1 MPQINRLL
9 PWQFSTLCIL
19 LILGLVGCQPA
30 EKKARV
36 DGTNAADAANA
47 MVVANESKIAARQA
61 KLADLPA
68 IKGQPFQTNQNQT
81 GQFTEINAADSGIDY
96 FNEWNVDDQN
106 SAAFGTSFIA
116 HGVTI
121 GDYDADG
128 RPDVY
133 VTGQKDGGRL
143 YRNLGDLKFED
154 VTEKVGIDPADMW
167 SVGAAF
173 VDLNGDGLLDIYVY
187 GYGCPN
193 RLYINKGS
201 HFSEQAEE
209 RGLDYNGA
217 SVCAAYADYDLD
229 GDLDVYLVT
238 NRLDTKRQ
246 DAMPNESVTFRDSA
260 GRVTLNPNFRESFY
274 LMQHPDKGT
283 IHEPGGEFDHLF
295 RNDGDKFTDVSRET
309 KIGEVAHLGLSAN
322 WWDYNDD
329 GLPDLYV
336 ANDFKGADLLYRN
349 NGKNH
354 LGEYTFTNV
363 MVDSIP
369 HSPWFSMGSDISDVN
384 NDGRMDYFATDMAG
398 TNHYRDKLSMGG
410 MSGPDSTAWFLNWPT
425 PPQYVRNC
433 LFLNSGTDRFMEVA
447 FLAGLAK
454 TDWTWTVKF
463 DDFDNDGWEDV
474 YFTNGMSR
482 DWYNGDYKDEIR
494 LKQLNKKEQ
503 TQFWIDKPVYALE
516 NRAYRNTGDLEF
528 EDVSQAWGL
537 DHSGVST
544 GAASGDL
551 DGDGDLDLV
560 VNGFNEPIRVYRND
574 VNAGNSIQFQL
585 LGGTSNAQG
594 IGARIDVTVD
604 EASGSQMRWLAAGR
618 GFMSSSEVVAHFGT
632 GDATSISKATIRWP
646 SGITQTFEDLK
657 CNERYVVTEKGAVP
671 AALASTGKTKTLFE
685 ESSALDAFKHNEI
698 LYDDFK
704 REPLLPNKH
713 SQLGPG
719 MAWADIN
726 NDGRMDVY
734 MGQAAGGPGRLLIDN
749 GNGKFEINPQAVF
762 NKDSNCEDM
771 GAAFFDADGDG
782 DMDLYVASG
791 GVESDPGAETL
802 RDRLYLND
810 GSGVFEDAQDRLPDL
825 RNSSS
830 VVAPADFDRDGDVD
844 LFIGSRLNVGAY
856 PTTPN
861 STLLLNEDGKFVEAT
876 DDVAPGLKDAGM
888 VTSAIWS
895 DANDDGWLDLIV
907 TEDWGPVRLWLSDN
921 GSLSD
926 VSEQSGLANRL
937 GWFNSVSAG
946 DIDNDGDM
954 DYVVGNC
961 GLNTKYSATT
971 KKPELIYFGDFE
983 NNGKLQIVEAKFE
996 DGKCLPRRGLG
1007 CTSDA
1012 MPTIKEKL
1020 PTYHDFAISEL
1031 VEIYS
1036 QNGLEDADK
1045 FEVNNLDSGV
1055 LINQGGEGV
1064 PTFEF
1069 RKLPRVVQ
1077 ASPVFGSTLTDV
1089 NADGF
1094 LDLYVVQNFHGPQRE
1109 TGNFDGGVSL
1119 LLLGDGSGDFAPVWP
1134 DQSGLV
1140 VGKDGGALTVT
1151 DLDGDARPDFVVSVN
1166 NRQPKV
1172 FQNQMDGDFVRVQ
1185 LQPLDRIPSLVGTRV
1200 SFTLADGKTL
1210 TRSID
1215 GGGSY
1220 LSQSPQEIFVAGK
1233 IQSAKVR
1240 WPDGSETTHQDIN
1253 PVDGVISLSQTP

>member
-1 MPQINRLL
+1 
-9 PWQFSTLCIL
+9 
-19 LILGLVGCQPA
+19 
-30 EKKARV
+30 
-36 DGTNAADAANA
+36 
-47 MVVANESKIAARQA
+47 
-61 KLADLPA
+61 
-68 IKGQPFQTNQNQT
+68 
-81 GQFTEINAADSGIDY
+81 
-96 FNEWNVDDQN
+96 
-106 SAAFGTSFIA
+106 
-116 HGVTI
+116 
-121 GDYDADG
+121 
-128 RPDVY
+128 
-133 VTGQKDGGRL
+133 
-143 YRNLGDLKFED
+143 
-154 VTEKVGIDPADMW
+154 
-167 SVGAAF
+167 
-173 VDLNGDGLLDIYVY
+173 
-187 GYGCPN
+187 
-193 RLYINKGS
+193 
-201 HFSEQAEE
+201 
-209 RGLDYNGA
+209 
-217 SVCAAYADYDLD
+217 
-229 GDLDVYLVT
+229 
-238 NRLDTKRQ
+238 
-246 DAMPNESVTFRDSA
+246 
-260 GRVTLNPNFRESFY
+260 
-274 LMQHPDKGT
+274 
-283 IHEPGGEFDHLF
+283 
-295 RNDGDKFTDVSRET
+295 
-309 KIGEVAHLGLSAN
+309 
-322 WWDYNDD
+322 
-329 GLPDLYV
+329 
-336 ANDFKGADLLYRN
+336 
-349 NGKNH
+349 
-354 LGEYTFTNV
+354 
-363 MVDSIP
+363 
-369 HSPWFSMGSDISDVN
+369 
-384 NDGRMDYFATDMAG
+384 
-398 TNHYRDKLSMGG
+398 
-410 MSGPDSTAWFLNWPT
+410 
-425 PPQYVRNC
+425 
-433 LFLNSGTDRFMEVA
+433 MEVA

-494 LKQLNKKEQ
+494 LKQLGKEEQ
-503 TQFWIDKPVYALE
+503 IQFWIDKPVYALE
-516 NRAYRNTGDLEF
+516 NRAYRNTGDLKF
-528 EDVSQAWGL
+528 EDVGKTWGL
-537 DHSGVST
+537 DHLGVST

-574 VNAGNSIQFQL
+574 VKAGNSIQFQL

-604 EASGSQMRWLAAGR
+604 EASGSQMRWMAAGR

-632 GDATSISKATIRWP
+632 GEATSISKATIRWP
-646 SGITQTFEDLK
+646 SGITQTFENLK

-671 AALASTGKTKTLFE
+671 AALASQSKTKALFE

-713 SQLGPG
+713 SQLGSG
-719 MAWADIN
+719 MAWADVN

-734 MGQAAGGPGRLLIDN
+734 MGQAAGGPGRLLIDD
-749 GNGKFEINPQAVF
+749 GNGKFEIKPQTVF

-791 GVESDPGAETL
+791 GVECNPGAETL
-802 RDRLYLND
+802 RNRLYLND
-810 GSGVFEDAQDRLPDL
+810 GSGEFEDAQDRLPDL

-844 LFIGSRLNVGAY
+844 LFIGSRLTVGAY
-856 PTTPN
+856 PTTPD
-861 STLLLNEDGKFVEAT
+861 STLLLNEGGKFVEAT
-876 DDVAPGLKDAGM
+876 DDVAPGLKNAGM
-888 VTSAIWS
+888 VTSAVWS
-895 DANDDGWLDLIV
+895 DANDDGWLDLVV
-907 TEDWGPVRLWLSDN
+907 TQDWGPVRLWLSDN

-926 VSEQSGLANRL
+926 VSEQAGLANRL
-937 GWFNSVSAG
+937 GWLNSVSAG

-954 DYVVGNC
+954 DYVIGNC
-961 GLNTKYSATT
+961 GLNTKYSATPQ
-971 KKPELIYFGDFE
+971 KPELIYFGDFE
-983 NNGKLQIVEAKFE
+983 NNGKLQIVEAKYE
-996 DGKCLPRRGLG
+996 NGKCLPRRGLG

-1045 FEVNNLDSGV
+1045 FEVNSLDSGV
-1055 LINQGGEGV
+1055 LINQGEKGI

-1077 ASPVFGSTLTDV
+1077 ASPVFGSALTDV

-1140 VGKDGGALTVT
+1140 VGKDAAALVVT
-1151 DLDGDARPDFVVSVN
+1151 DLDGDARPDFVVTIN
-1166 NRQPKV
+1166 DRQPKA
-1172 FQNQMDGDFVRVQ
+1172 FQNEMAGNFVRVQ
-1185 LQPLDRIPSLVGTRV
+1185 LQPLDRVPSLVGTRV
-1200 SFTLADGKTL
+1200 VFTLDNGEML

-1220 LSQSPQEIFVAGK
+1220 LSQSPQEIFVGGK

-1240 WPDGSETTHQDIN
+1240 WPDGAETSHQDLQ